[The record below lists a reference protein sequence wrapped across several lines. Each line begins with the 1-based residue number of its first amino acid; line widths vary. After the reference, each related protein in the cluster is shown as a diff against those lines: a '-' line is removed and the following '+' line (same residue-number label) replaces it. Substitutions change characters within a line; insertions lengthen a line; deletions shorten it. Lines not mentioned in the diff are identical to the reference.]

1 MSTALDALKQY
12 TAVVSDSGDFESI
25 DAYKPQDAT
34 TNPSLILAA
43 IKQEKYAR
51 LLDVAA
57 KYAKEQGGSDKT
69 AQIDEAC
76 DRLLV
81 EFGVEI
87 LKLIPG
93 RVSTEVDARLS
104 FDKEATKAK
113 AHKLIKMYKDQGI
126 DKDRVLIK
134 IASTWEG
141 IQAARELEAESQI
154 HCNLTLLFGFGQ
166 AVACAEAGVTLIS
179 PFVGR
184 ILDYYK
190 KQTGKE
196 YASHEDPGVVSVQKI
211 YNYYKQHGYNTI
223 VMGAS
228 FRNIGEIKELAGCD
242 FLTIAPALLEQLKNE
257 SGSLERKLSPEKAK
271 KEDPQAKVS
280 FVDNQGDFLF
290 ELAKDAMASTKLYE
304 GIAKFAED
312 GQALKDLVA
321 KKL

>member
-1 MSTALDALKQY
+1 VRVRCSEQAARRSAMPDRLAELDLSQQPIL
-12 TAVVSDSGDFESI
+12 TPLL
-25 DAYKPQDAT
+25 PQ
-34 TNPSLILAA
+34 SLILAA

-154 HCNLTLLFGFGQ
+154 HCNL
-166 AVACAEAGVTLIS
+166 
-179 PFVGR
+179 
-184 ILDYYK
+184 
-190 KQTGKE
+190 
-196 YASHEDPGVVSVQKI
+196 
-211 YNYYKQHGYNTI
+211 
-223 VMGAS
+223 
-228 FRNIGEIKELAGCD
+228 
-242 FLTIAPALLEQLKNE
+242 
-257 SGSLERKLSPEKAK
+257 
-271 KEDPQAKVS
+271 
-280 FVDNQGDFLF
+280 
-290 ELAKDAMASTKLYE
+290 
-304 GIAKFAED
+304 
-312 GQALKDLVA
+312 
-321 KKL
+321 